1 MGNINIDKVG
11 ILGVLGII
19 GSITASFMGG
29 WDMALQTLLLFMA
42 VDYITGVIVA
52 AVFKKSPKS
61 EMGALD
67 SKAGW
72 KGLLKKGVTLL
83 IVLVSAQLDKITGT
97 EVIRDT
103 VIIAYIANEAIS
115 IIENAGLMGV
125 PIPAIIR
132 RAIEVLGKKDGDE

>member
-1 MGNINIDKVG
+1 MENINIDKVG

-19 GSITASFMGG
+19 GSITAHLMGG

-83 IVLVSAQLDKITGT
+83 IVLVSAQLDRITGT

-103 VIIAYIANEAIS
+103 VIIAYIVNEAIS

-125 PIPAIIR
+125 PIPDIIR
-132 RAIEVLGKKDGDE
+132 RAIEVLGKKDGD